1 MTRLPSP
8 GRGERAQAGIP
19 TDRGNLAG
27 RGPVSARRPA
37 LRDLRLFRLWSVAR
51 RSGDPAGAGSPRW
64 RAKPAATE
72 TTADLDTGGPRYPL
86 CGSRESA
93 PAATAFPCRRDYYA
107 LALLAA
113 AVVLMFWKVLFASQM
128 LFYRDILNQ
137 SYPLARLIHQ
147 ICRSGSLP
155 YWNPYL
161 NFGQPILEDPNALV
175 FYPTTLLIVLLPVRL
190 AFQLHFVLH
199 FMLAAVGSYCLAR
212 RWRQSHLAAF
222 SAALFFVFSG
232 PVLSLGSFYNEA
244 ACAAWIPWALLATD
258 RALAGRSMRSWLLL
272 TLVFLMQFLAGEPF
286 TLLATFGLCFA
297 YVLFQAGFFRHPL
310 ARPNLRVLAAFVCT
324 GALMMAL
331 AAVQLF
337 PATVLLRRS
346 LRGAIG
352 FPFSQ
357 NTYWSLHPLQLIAT
371 IVAGFPDPMF
381 TATSLWT
388 PVLNFDNKPYFPS
401 LFLGFAPLVLA
412 FIGFVLGRD
421 RRRRFAGW
429 GALAMLLFAFGRFT
443 PLYRLALV
451 ALPILRLVRFPIKL
465 LVPVMLP
472 LALLA
477 GWGIDVVRQPGQLRS
492 RKAAGVLALLV
503 IAAAVAWFV
512 WGASWLAPHWVE
524 LAAGWA
530 LGHAIMATG
539 IHPLGAYGREALE
552 GAARYFL
559 NMLRW
564 QAPGVAGLTLGGALW
579 FAGLKQGDRR
589 ASRLAGLALAVGTG
603 QLVLVNYSANPTVP
617 AAFYA
622 YRPPVLRHFA
632 PSPMPYRYCDIFGGS
647 VLAAVS
653 TDALMQP
660 LDFSSV
666 PAGRKLN
673 APAPAAFQERLLL
686 EHGGMLEDAEGIS
699 NVDPEWSFP
708 VPLYQFWLFALH
720 KAASP
725 AQTLCLM
732 GRSNVRYEILGRPGS
747 YETARPIAPV
757 ANGTPFPSYL
767 YENQCFLPRAF
778 VAARAMYSPD
788 PDEALARL
796 ADPAFDARDTVLLAS
811 KKGVES
817 SPVAE
822 GPDGQV
828 ESFERQPNSATLQV
842 QLSQPGYVVLLDR
855 FDPNWHATVDGREV
869 PILRAN
875 LLFRAV
881 RASAGRHTIRF
892 YYRQRGLAAGLA
904 ISLGALALCGV
915 LFWLDLQVAVI
926 GRRSEDDVEAE
937 RTEELQEVGPVEAA
951 VAAPAVRQ

>member
-1 MTRLPSP
+1 MRILSLTNPGRRTSGNGSRGQSFP
-8 GRGERAQAGIP
+8 GRGPCETSQAYGEP
-19 TDRGNLAG
+19 ETGL
-27 RGPVSARRPA
+27 SA
-37 LRDLRLFRLWSVAR
+37 
-51 RSGDPAGAGSPRW
+51 
-64 RAKPAATE
+64 AA
-72 TTADLDTGGPRYPL
+72 P
-86 CGSRESA
+86 
-93 PAATAFPCRRDYYA
+93 FPDRRDYYA
-107 LALLAA
+107 LSMLAG
-113 AVVLMFWKVLFASQM
+113 AVALMFWKVLFASQM

-161 NFGQPILEDPNALV
+161 NFGQPILENPNALF

-199 FMLAAVGSYCLAR
+199 FLLAAAGTYCLAR

-222 SAALFFVFSG
+222 FAALFFMFSG

-244 ACAAWIPWALLATD
+244 ACAAWIPWALLAAD
-258 RALAGRSMRSWLLL
+258 RAIAGRSIRSWMLL

-297 YVLFQAGFFRHPL
+297 YALFQAGFFRRPL
-310 ARPNLRVLAAFVCT
+310 ARANLRVLAAFVCS
-324 GALMMAL
+324 GGLMMAL

-337 PATVLLRRS
+337 PATVLLHRS

-357 NTYWSLHPLQLIAT
+357 NTYWSLHPLQLIGT
-371 IVAGFPDPMF
+371 FVAGFPDPMF

-401 LFLGFAPLVLA
+401 LFLGFVPLFLA
-412 FIGFVLGRD
+412 FIGFALGRD

-429 GALAMLLFAFGRFT
+429 AALVLLLLAFGRFT

-451 ALPILRLVRFPIKL
+451 ALPILKLVRFPIKL

-472 LALLA
+472 VALLA
-477 GWGIDVVRQPGQLRS
+477 GWGIDVVRQPGPLRS
-492 RKAAGVLALLV
+492 GKATGVFGMLTV
-503 IAAAVAWFV
+503 AAAVAWLV
-512 WGASWLAPHWVE
+512 WGASWLAPQWVE
-524 LAAGWA
+524 LAAGRA
-530 LGHAIMATG
+530 LGHAITAMG
-539 IHPLGAYGREALE
+539 IHPLAAYGRTAVD

-564 QAPGVAGLTLGGALW
+564 QAPGLAGLTLGAALW
-579 FAGLKQGDRR
+579 FAGLKRGDRR
-589 ASRLAGLALAVGTG
+589 VRLGLPLALAVGAG
-603 QLVLVNYSANPTVP
+603 QLLLVNYSANPTVP

-647 VLAAVS
+647 ALAAVS
-653 TDALMQP
+653 TDALEQS

-666 PAGRKLN
+666 PAVRNLD

-686 EHGGMLEDAEGIS
+686 EHGGMLEGAEGIS

-708 VPLYQFWLFALH
+708 VPLYRFWLFALH

-747 YETARPIAPV
+747 YETAHEVAPV
-757 ANGTPFPSYL
+757 ADGTPFPSYL
-767 YENQCFLPRAF
+767 YENRCFLPRAY
-778 VAARAMYSPD
+778 VAGSAVYSPN
-788 PDEALARL
+788 PDETLARL
-796 ADPAFDARDTVLLAS
+796 ADPRFDARDTVLLAS
-811 KKGVES
+811 KEI
-817 SPVAE
+817 A
-822 GPDGQV
+822 GPPAAASYPAGQV
-828 ESFERQPNSATLQV
+828 ESFDRQPNTVTLQV
-842 QLSQPGYVVLLDR
+842 TLSRPGYVVLLDR
-855 FDPNWHATVDGREV
+855 FDPNWHATVDGQEV
-869 PILRAN
+869 PTLRAN

-881 RASAGRHTIRF
+881 RASTGQHTVRF
-892 YYRQRGLAAGLA
+892 FYRQRRLGAGLA
-904 ISLGALALCGV
+904 VSLGALALCGI

-926 GRRSEDDVEAE
+926 ERRSEDDGGAE
-937 RTEELQEVGPVEAA
+937 RAEEIQEGGPVEAA
-951 VAAPAVRQ
+951 VAAPGARQ